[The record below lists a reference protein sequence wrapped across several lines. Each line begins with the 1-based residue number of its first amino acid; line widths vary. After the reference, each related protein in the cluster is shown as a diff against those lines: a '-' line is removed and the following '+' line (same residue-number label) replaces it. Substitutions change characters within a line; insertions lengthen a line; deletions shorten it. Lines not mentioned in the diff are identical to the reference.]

1 MARITLVLSA
11 GPSQP
16 EGSAE
21 ERLEMHVVLTPH
33 GRLDELA
40 WQGDGG
46 GWQVRHLRG
55 DAPAAEGELVR
66 LDGSWALREAPGEDA
81 PLQNFNARM
90 IRPGEYA
97 TLRGTDGAQ
106 RSFRIVAVE
115 PD

>member
-11 GPSQP
+11 APSQP
-16 EGSAE
+16 SGCDE

-33 GRLDELA
+33 GRLDETA
-40 WQGDGG
+40 WQGDPA
-46 GWQVRHLRG
+46 GWRVRHLRG
-55 DAPAAEGELVR
+55 EAPACEGELVR

-81 PLQNFNARM
+81 PLQDFDARL

-97 TLRGTDGAQ
+97 TLRGTDGAS